1 MNIKQAA
8 DLFNLTTDTLRYYER
23 IGVVPPVTRN
33 ASGYRDYQ
41 TSDLNWIY
49 LVKCLRDAGVSVES
63 LIDFATL
70 SQGDRN
76 QSDQTAQKAIL
87 QEQLDRLEEKLQQLQ
102 KTKSLLQYKIDTYDD
117 HIAKY
122 VTNSTKQEVEPL
134 WKQFEK

>member
-8 DLFNLTTDTLRYYER
+8 DLFDLTTDTLRYYER

-122 VTNSTKQEVEPL
+122 VTNPKKQEVEPL

>member
-87 QEQLDRLEEKLQQLQ
+87 KEQLDRLEEKLQQLQ

-122 VTNSTKQEVEPL
+122 VTSPKKQAVEPL
-134 WKQFEK
+134 WKKFEK